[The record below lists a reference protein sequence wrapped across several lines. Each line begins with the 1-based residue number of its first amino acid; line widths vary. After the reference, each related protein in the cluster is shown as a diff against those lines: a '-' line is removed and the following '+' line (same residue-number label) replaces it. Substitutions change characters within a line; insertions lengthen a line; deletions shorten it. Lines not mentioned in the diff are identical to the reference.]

1 MWLKMRF
8 SRLELQIGK
17 DNLKLLAEKTVLI
30 VGCGGVGGYVIEA
43 LARSAIGTLILVDYD
58 RVESSNCNRQ
68 LVALSSNFGKLK
80 VDCYKDRCKEI
91 NPDLNVI
98 TNSLQVTPD
107 NFETIFEKKI
117 DFVVDACDD
126 LKVKYALAQYCLEKN
141 IAFISSMG
149 TGNRFDP
156 SKLIITT
163 LDKTCNDPL
172 AKAFRKKFSNKSDLK
187 KIKVCT
193 STELPLKTNNGIIS
207 SNAFVPGGAGLLIAS
222 YVIKTIIEFGG

>member
-1 MWLKMRF
+1 MRF

-17 DNLKLLAEKTVLI
+17 DNLELLEKKNVLI

-43 LARSAIGTLILVDYD
+43 LTRSGIGTLILVDYD
-58 RVESSNCNRQ
+58 KVEISNCNRQ
-68 LVALSSNFGKLK
+68 LIALTSNFGKLK

-91 NPDLNVI
+91 NPELIVI
-98 TNSLQVTPD
+98 TKPLQLTPD
-107 NFETIFEKKI
+107 NFENIFAEKI

-126 LKVKYALAQYCLEKN
+126 LKVKYALAEYCLKEN

-172 AKAFRKKFSNKSDLK
+172 AKALRKKFSDKKDLK
-187 KIKVCT
+187 KVRVCT
-193 STELPLKTNNGIIS
+193 STELPLKINSKIIS
-207 SNAFVPGGAGLLIAS
+207 SNAFVPGTAGLLIAS
-222 YVIKTIIEFGG
+222 YVIRTIIENGG

>member
-1 MWLKMRF
+1 MRF

-17 DNLKLLAEKTVLI
+17 NNLKLLEKKTVLI

-43 LARSAIGTLILVDYD
+43 LARSGIGTLILVDYD
-58 RVESSNCNRQ
+58 KVESTNFNRQ
-68 LVALSSNFGKLK
+68 LIALTSNLGKLK
-80 VDCYKDRCKEI
+80 VDCYKDRCREI
-91 NPDLNVI
+91 NPELIVI
-98 TNSLQVTPD
+98 TRSLQLTPD
-107 NFETIFEKKI
+107 NLGNIFAEKI

-126 LKVKYALAQYCLEKN
+126 LKVKYALAEYCLKEN

-172 AKAFRKKFSNKSDLK
+172 ARAFRKKFSNKKDLK
-187 KIKVCT
+187 KVRVCT
-193 STELPLKTNNGIIS
+193 STELPLKINNKTIS
-207 SNAFVPGGAGLLIAS
+207 SNAFVPGAAGLLIAS
-222 YVIKTIIEFGG
+222 YVIKAIIENGG